1 MHCHKMLLKTA
12 IHFSCNKIKRAIYID
27 SKIMPSVPPMI
38 GQVKL
43 QVKIKG
49 QREAL

>member
-12 IHFSCNKIKRAIYID
+12 IHFSCDKIKCAIYTD
-27 SKIMPSVPPMI
+27 STIMSLVPQMV
-38 GQVKL
+38 GQAKL
-43 QVKIKG
+43 HVKIRG